1 MHTIEL
7 EAIVDGGTLTAVV
20 PTYIP
25 DGRQRIVLV
34 VDDAP
39 KTSEEKIAI
48 FRFIHTTRFYPY
60 THDTRYGRDEI
71 YDEDGR

>member
-1 MHTIEL
+1 MQTFEL
-7 EAIVDGGTLTAVV
+7 EAIIDGGTLTAIV
-20 PTYIP
+20 PAHIP
-25 DGRQRIVLV
+25 DGRRRIVLV

-48 FRFIHTTRFYPY
+48 FKSIHTTRFYPY
-60 THDTRYGRDEI
+60 LHDTRYGRDEI

>member
-1 MHTIEL
+1 MRTLEL
-7 EAIVDGGTLTAVV
+7 EAIIDSGTLTATV
-20 PTYIP
+20 PAGIP

-39 KTSEEKIAI
+39 KTSEEKLALLK
-48 FRFIHTTRFYPY
+48 FIHVGRLYPY
-60 THDTRYGRDEI
+60 IHDTRYGRDEI